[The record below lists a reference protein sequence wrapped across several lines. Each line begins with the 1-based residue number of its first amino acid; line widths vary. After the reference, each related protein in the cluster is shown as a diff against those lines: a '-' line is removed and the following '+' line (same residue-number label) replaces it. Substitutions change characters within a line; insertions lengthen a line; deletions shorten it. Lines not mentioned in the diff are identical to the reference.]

1 MKSRTGLVIGIAIS
15 ILVILLGRF
24 GIGFMD
30 TLENKILDFRF
41 LIRGKVDAG
50 GQVIIIAIDEKTLDE
65 LGRWPFPRSY
75 FVDVVKNL
83 NENGVKVLGFDMIFS
98 EPDIYSGITTIDYIE
113 KEVRKNDLINSN
125 VNRILLNA
133 RDKLDNDRHLSE
145 EMKKTP
151 EAILGYFFHAK
162 RDAIAHLTDE
172 QLEEN
177 IKGLKKSSFSLV
189 IYDSEGAKKTPF
201 RMGLSPEPNIP
212 AISEAADGFGY
223 FNIFP
228 DGDGT
233 IRWSPL
239 TMKCGDIFYPSLALE
254 IARAYLN
261 APNPDIYISEDGAYK
276 IVLGDIDI
284 PTNSR
289 GELLINYRGGVRT
302 FPHYSFYDVLKNRVP
317 GESLENKI
325 AIIGTVAVGTY
336 DLRVTPM
343 GSDFPGMEVNAN
355 IIDNILNRDF
365 LFVPPWAPYF
375 NLLLVLVI
383 GTVMGLTIPRLSAWR
398 GTLVAIAVTGLW
410 LITAEYLFQGK
421 GMWIFILP
429 PLLAI
434 VLSYTVLTLI
444 RYITVERVGRQIRNA
459 FQFYVSGAVVREIL
473 KDPSM
478 LTLGGERKDISV
490 LFSDIKGFTSLSEG
504 LSPEDLVQIL
514 NEYLTKMT
522 DVVFSHMGLLDKY
535 IGDAIMAVY
544 GAPLPQPDHPLKA
557 CLTALD
563 MRADLMELQKRWEST
578 GRPKLE
584 IRIGIN
590 SGYAVVGNMGSKKR
604 FDYTVMGDNV
614 NLASRLENL
623 NKVYNTKILISE
635 NTYVNVKDDISV
647 RELDLVRVRGK
658 TIPVKIY
665 EMIGR
670 IGENPEEEKMAETF
684 LRGLKETR
692 RKNWEAALEI
702 FGDLNKKYPRD
713 VPTSLYINRIKRAIS
728 NPPPEDWDGVF

>member
-15 ILVILLGRF
+15 ILIILLGRF
-24 GIGFMD
+24 GIGFID
-30 TLENKILDFRF
+30 SVESKILDFRF
-41 LIRGKVDAG
+41 LARGKIDPG
-50 GQVIIIAIDEKTLDE
+50 GQVIVIAIDEKTLDE

-75 FVDVVKNL
+75 FVDVIRNL
-83 NENGVKVLGFDMIFS
+83 NKNGVKVLGFDMIFS
-98 EPDIYSGITTIDYIE
+98 EPDIYSGITTIDYIQ
-113 KEVRKNDLINSN
+113 KEVKKDELNDSKLNS
-125 VNRILLNA
+125 ILSNA
-133 RDKLDNDRHLSE
+133 RDKLDNDRHLSM
-145 EMKKTP
+145 EMKNTP
-151 EAILGYFFHAK
+151 EAILGYFFHSK

-172 QLEEN
+172 DIERNIRSLE
-177 IKGLKKSSFSLV
+177 KSRFRL
-189 IYDSEGAKKTPF
+189 IHYDSEVAKKTPF
-201 RMGLSPEPNIP
+201 RQGLSPEPNIP

-223 FNIFP
+223 FNVFP

-254 IARAYLN
+254 MARAYLE
-261 APNPDIYISEDGAYK
+261 APAPEIYISEDGAYK
-276 IVLGDIDI
+276 IVLGDIEI
-284 PTNSR
+284 PTDSR
-289 GELLINYRGGVRT
+289 GELLINYRGSVKT
-302 FPHYSFYDVLKNRVP
+302 FPHYSFYDVLKNSVP
-317 GESLENKI
+317 KEVLENKI

-365 LFVPPWAPYF
+365 LSVPPWSPYF
-375 NLLLVLVI
+375 NLLVVIMI
-383 GTVMGLTIPRLSAWR
+383 GTVMGLVTPRVSAWR
-398 GTLVAIAVTGLW
+398 GALVAIAITGLW
-410 LITAEYLFQGK
+410 AITAEYLFREMGI
-421 GMWIFILP
+421 WIAILP
-429 PLLAI
+429 PLLTIA
-434 VLSYTVLTLI
+434 LCYTVLTLI
-444 RYITVERVGRQIRNA
+444 RYITVERAGRQIKNA
-459 FQFYVSGAVVREIL
+459 FQFYVSESVVREIL

-504 LSPEDLVQIL
+504 LLAEDLVQIL

-544 GAPLPQPDHPLKA
+544 GAPLAQPDHHLRA

-563 MRADLMELQKRWEST
+563 MRAELMELQKEWEIT

-590 SGYAVVGNMGSKKR
+590 SGHAVVGNMGSKKR
-604 FDYTVMGDNV
+604 FDYTVLGDNV

-635 NTYVNVKDDISV
+635 NTYVNVKDEISV

-670 IGENPEEEKMAETF
+670 KGVNPEREEMAEAF
-684 LRGLKETR
+684 HRGLEETR
-692 RKNWEAALEI
+692 KRNWEAALKI
-702 FGDLNKKYPRD
+702 FVDLSNKYHQD
-713 VPTSLYINRIKRAIS
+713 VPTSLYIDRIREAIS
-728 NPPPEDWDGVF
+728 NPPPDDWDGVF